1 VVVDQAELKQA
12 IELGEEDFFPIWQ
25 NGPEVTR
32 WDTFPVQVGDTAP
45 GLALP
50 DQTGTTVG
58 LGAVLAA
65 GAAVVLFWH
74 HFACGYGVERVQRL
88 RDELANYRATGASI
102 LIIGQRP
109 PVQAAAFGEERELD
123 LPILT
128 DHDRPTHRAYGLP
141 DTSLPQ
147 ANRGIDMCRYVAD
160 QAGVVRRVR
169 MRDRAWLKRSGS
181 SIMTKWPT
189 SLMTVNSM
197 LYVSNE
203 G

>member
-1 VVVDQAELKQA
+1 VNLD
-12 IELGEEDFFPIWQ
+12 G
-25 NGPEVTR
+25 
-32 WDTFPVQVGDTAP
+32 
-45 GLALP
+45 
-50 DQTGTTVG
+50 
-58 LGAVLAA
+58 VLAA

-74 HFACGYGVERVQRL
+74 HLACGYGVERAQRL
-88 RDELANYRATGASI
+88 RDELANYRATGASV
-102 LIIGQRP
+102 LIIGQGL
-109 PVQAAAFGEERELD
+109 PVQAAAFGEEQELD

-128 DHDRPTHRAYGLP
+128 DHDRPTQRAYGLP